1 MEERHG
7 SCDLMAERMIASIS
21 CPLFTRQFMQQS
33 DWVRLPPALAP
44 VVASWPHLVL
54 WGVMLQPTLESE
66 DLVISSDV
74 DVWNPQGFSEVT

>member
-7 SCDLMAERMIASIS
+7 SCDLMAERIIASIS
-21 CPLFTRQFMQQS
+21 CPLFTCQFMQQS
-33 DWVRLPPALAP
+33 DWVRLPPALVP
-44 VVASWPHLVL
+44 EVASWPHLVL

-66 DLVISSDV
+66 DLVIFSDV